1 MTHTYK
7 MPGPYAPLSHEE
19 LAEAA
24 VAQSLKAKPLTQPQ
38 IARMARRKKLLDK
51 LRDADIHA
59 LLALCRA
66 FTGDDEDGDVFDR
79 LTDAVIE
86 KMSEDATYVKFEMLC
101 LEVLE
106 LRKRLRRLGMDSN
119 WEPTNDE

>member
-1 MTHTYK
+1 MVEK
-7 MPGPYAPLSHEE
+7 
-19 LAEAA
+19 
-24 VAQSLKAKPLTQPQ
+24 SLRTKHLTQPQ

-51 LRDADIHA
+51 LRDADIEA

-66 FTGDDEDGDVFDR
+66 FTGDDEKSNVWDS
-79 LTDAVIE
+79 LTEEVVD
-86 KMSEDATYVKFEMLC
+86 KMSRDETYEKVEMLC

-119 WEPTNDE
+119 WEPTE